1 MGPLGG
7 PGSKGSE
14 GSACLWQAGSKG
26 GGIACGDEV
35 YMPPVG
41 GTHCYNRYCH
51 NLHCRSCSAPIAG
64 QMWWRSRQR
73 GSRRNA
79 KRPID
84 TLQPLSSI
92 VYLLSSIIFPSPN
105 SKTPVISFHR
115 GSFICRLAGGSGEPG
130 GVSGIPFRPAG
141 SSGWCRGGIPFPF
154 FSPEGWS
161 GCPSGTY
168 GHCPGCG
175 SRR

>member
-1 MGPLGG
+1 MGPLCG

-14 GSACLWQAGSKG
+14 GSACPWQAGSKG
-26 GGIACGDEV
+26 GDIACGDEV

-41 GTHCYNRYCH
+41 GTHRYNCYCH
-51 NLHCRSCSAPIAG
+51 ILHCRSCSAPIAG
-64 QMWWRSRQR
+64 QRWWRSRQR

-79 KRPID
+79 KHPID

-92 VYLLSSIIFPSPN
+92 IYRLSSTISPLPLKN
-105 SKTPVISFHR
+105 PCDFISQGF
-115 GSFICRLAGGSGEPG
+115 FICRLAGGSGEPG
-130 GVSGIPFRPAG
+130 GVFGIPFRPAG

-161 GCPSGTY
+161 EYPNGTY

-175 SRR
+175 SSR